1 MKKRERTMNLMQESE
16 ILESQ
21 NVDLKGQMKDLE
33 NQRRK
38 LTEMLR
44 LHQMECKNS
53 VAIAAAREQNNN
65 NNSNNINHN
74 NQVQRN
80 NKAERIN
87 GSGGGV
93 GGDNVKSNHSRKD
106 SNNNKQQQ
114 QQPTPLHELQH
125 DDIDNE
131 QLPSLTSIINCK
143 YYGDEYNFGIEMFDD
158 ESSAQQ
164 MPSQLHQH
172 HTHHTHHTPIQIKSE
187 DHQLYDD
194 TFESTFNFDDDT
206 VNGLKEQQQIYAI

>member
-1 MKKRERTMNLMQESE
+1 MNLMQESE

-53 VAIAAAREQNNN
+53 AAIAVAREQNNN
-65 NNSNNINHN
+65 NNNN
-74 NQVQRN
+74 NQVTRDGNRN
-80 NKAERIN
+80 KIERHN
-87 GSGGGV
+87 
-93 GGDNVKSNHSRKD
+93 GGDNVKCNQRKD
-106 SNNNKQQQ
+106 TNNNKQH
-114 QQPTPLHELQH
+114 TLLHELQH

-164 MPSQLHQH
+164 MPSQH
-172 HTHHTHHTPIQIKSE
+172 HTHNAHHTPIQIKSE

-194 TFESTFNFDDDT
+194 TFANTFNFDDDT
-206 VNGLKEQQQIYAI
+206 ANGLKEQQQIYAI

>member
-1 MKKRERTMNLMQESE
+1 MKKRERTINLMQESE

-53 VAIAAAREQNNN
+53 VAIAATREQNNN
-65 NNSNNINHN
+65 NNIINN
-74 NQVQRN
+74 NQVTRDSN
-80 NKAERIN
+80 RNKAERN
-87 GSGGGV
+87 NSNNGGG
-93 GGDNVKSNHSRKD
+93 DSVKSNHPCKD
-106 SNNNKQQQ
+106 SNNNKQQH
-114 QQPTPLHELQH
+114 TPLHELQH

-158 ESSAQQ
+158 ESSAQP
-164 MPSQLHQH
+164 MPSQLHQ
-172 HTHHTHHTPIQIKSE
+172 HHTHHTPIQIKSE

>member
-33 NQRRK
+33 TQRRK

-53 VAIAAAREQNNN
+53 AAIAAAREQNNN
-65 NNSNNINHN
+65 NN
-74 NQVQRN
+74 NQVTRDGNRNKIERN
-80 NKAERIN
+80 ND
-87 GSGGGV
+87 
-93 GGDNVKSNHSRKD
+93 GDNVKSNQRKD
-106 SNNNKQQQ
+106 TNNNKQQQ
-114 QQPTPLHELQH
+114 QQHTPLHELQH

-158 ESSAQQ
+158 DTSAQQ
-164 MPSQLHQH
+164 MPSQQHQH
-172 HTHHTHHTPIQIKSE
+172 HNHTTHHTPIQIKSE

-194 TFESTFNFDDDT
+194 TFENTFNFDDDT
-206 VNGLKEQQQIYAI
+206 ANGLKEQQQIYAI

>member
-53 VAIAAAREQNNN
+53 VTIAAAREQNNN
-65 NNSNNINHN
+65 NQVTRDGNRNKSERTNGADNS
-74 NQVQRN
+74 
-80 NKAERIN
+80 
-87 GSGGGV
+87 
-93 GGDNVKSNHSRKD
+93 KSNHSRKD
-106 SNNNKQQQ
+106 ANNNKQQQ
-114 QQPTPLHELQH
+114 QQHTPLHELQH
-125 DDIDNE
+125 EDIDNE

-164 MPSQLHQH
+164 INNHQH
-172 HTHHTHHTPIQIKSE
+172 HQHHTHHTPIQIKSE

-194 TFESTFNFDDDT
+194 TFENTFNFDDDT
-206 VNGLKEQQQIYAI
+206 ANGLKEQQQIYAI